1 MSGTALAAGGFRL
14 DRRLAPCRSLWVSNT
29 TGGEPQLIHALL
41 DSLGFPGET
50 YETSDEFFD
59 ELDRRHAEYLKN
71 PGGAIPAD
79 EFIATLKASRSE
91 RQHA

>member
-1 MSGTALAAGGFRL
+1 MKTEFPEVFALDAARK
-14 DRRLAPCRSLWVSNT
+14 T
-29 TGGEPQLIHALL
+29 QLIHALL
-41 DSLGFPGET
+41 DSMGFPGET